1 MYVASKLLHVFA
13 VVLFLGNITIGVF
26 WKLFG
31 DKTRDPKII
40 AHTMAG
46 IIASDRVFTNP
57 GAILILVGG
66 ITAALVGHYPILR
79 THWISASIGLFALSG
94 AAFGIRLVPLQRQ
107 LLAVARAGADGT
119 MDWDRYD
126 NLSAAWKLWGTVA
139 LLAPLGAMVLMV
151 LKPGGSPSP

>member
-1 MYVASKLLHVFA
+1 MYEASKLLHVCA

-31 DKTRDPKII
+31 DRTRDPRII

-46 IIASDRVFTNP
+46 IIATDRVFTNP
-57 GAILILVGG
+57 GAILILIGG
-66 ITAALVGHYPILR
+66 ITAAILGHYPIMR
-79 THWISASIGLFALSG
+79 TPWIAWSIGLFSISG

-107 LLAVARAGADGT
+107 LLAVARSGVDGT

-126 NLSAAWKLWGTVA
+126 KLSAQWKFWGTVA
-139 LLAPLGAMVLMV
+139 LLAPLSAMVLMV

>member
-1 MYVASKLLHVFA
+1 MYLASKLLHVFA

-31 DKTRDPKII
+31 DRTRDPRII

-46 IIASDRVFTNP
+46 IIESDRLFTNP

-66 ITAALVGHYPILR
+66 LTAAIVGHYPILH
-79 THWISASIGLFALSG
+79 TPWIAWSIGLFALAG
-94 AAFGIRLVPLQRQ
+94 AAFGIRLIPLQRQ
-107 LLAVARAGADGT
+107 LLTVARAGVDGP

-126 NLSAAWKLWGTVA
+126 KLSSQWKLWGMVA
-139 LLAPLGAMVLMV
+139 LLAPLLAMVLMV
-151 LKPGGSPSP
+151 LKPTGVHP

>member
-1 MYVASKLLHVFA
+1 MYEASKLLHVFA

-31 DKTRDPKII
+31 DRTRDPRII

-46 IIASDRVFTNP
+46 IIATDRLFTNP

-66 ITAALVGHYPILR
+66 ISAALVGHYPLMR
-79 THWISASIGLFALSG
+79 TPWIAWSIGLFALSG

-107 LLAVARAGADGT
+107 LLAVARAGVDGT
-119 MDWDRYD
+119 MDWGRYD
-126 NLSAAWKLWGTVA
+126 KLSASWKLWGIVA
-139 LLAPLGAMVLMV
+139 LAAPLLAMVLMV

>member
-1 MYVASKLLHVFA
+1 MYEASKLLHLVA
-13 VVLFLGNITIGVF
+13 VVLFLGNITVGVF

-31 DKTRDPKII
+31 DRTRDPRII

-46 IIASDRVFTNP
+46 IIASDRWFTNP
-57 GAILILVGG
+57 GAILIVIGG
-66 ITAALVGHYPILR
+66 VMAALLGHYPILR
-79 THWISASIGLFALSG
+79 THWISSSIGLFALSG

-107 LLAVARAGADGT
+107 LLAVSRAGVDGT

-126 NLSAAWKLWGTVA
+126 QLSGQWKLWGMVA
-139 LLAPLGAMVLMV
+139 LAAPLLAMALMV